1 MSRIRQLFLVLGVA
15 LLSALTLASA
25 GFAKTPK
32 IFSGSGSYSFVSAA
46 FSYDGLAPGVLF
58 TGSGKDN
65 LGGPYTFQ
73 CVAEFATTTS
83 CTAPDGSAG
92 TTFDLVQSDCDLIYK
107 HGQLYL
113 SAVGAAA
120 GSQCISN
127 TTGSSGGS
135 VAYTVT
141 GGTRKLS
148 GASGSFAVS
157 FTNQTLAAP
166 GSPAGSKGIFGA
178 GQFSESGSLTK

>member
-15 LLSALTLASA
+15 FLSALTLTSA
-25 GFAKTPK
+25 GFAKAPNT
-32 IFSGSGSYSFVSAA
+32 FSGSGSYSFVSAA
-46 FSYDGLAPGVLF
+46 FSYDGLVPGVLF

-92 TTFDLVQSDCDLIYK
+92 TTFDLVQSDCALTYK

-113 SAVGAAA
+113 SAVG
-120 GSQCISN
+120 Q
-127 TTGSSGGS
+127 
-135 VAYTVT
+135 
-141 GGTRKLS
+141 RP
-148 GASGSFAVS
+148 GASA
-157 FTNQTLAAP
+157 LATP
-166 GSPAGSKGIFGA
+166 PDRQAGA
-178 GQFSESGSLTK
+178 